1 MIIDM
6 LSYIGQTTTGE
17 CKIWIL
23 IEGLSCRAFTRLLR
37 LFVGSADRERII
49 FSVEE
54 KPGITE
60 VKITAAEMPATA
72 STNMKHTIGYSR
84 TALDQATI

>member
-1 MIIDM
+1 M

-49 FSVEE
+49 FSAEE
-54 KPGITE
+54 KPG
-60 VKITAAEMPATA
+60 ITAAEMPATA